1 MKSNHEKFLSTWN
14 EQHTSRST
22 FARSSAGRSARLCLA
37 GHPVQS
43 GGRAQCNIKNERRPR
58 RFISHFHFLIT
69 VSAYRGPALPPL
81 PHRFLLPPSSPWR
94 RALGSSFSFRIA
106 PSRALPLS
114 LLLSLSL
121 YPVITSPIAF
131 IDLPITVL
139 SRYNGVAESGP
150 DCHVRL
156 HPATYM
162 SEQERSP
169 RGAAAVAAVA
179 AAAAVLSIE
188 RTTFRTAATTVP
200 SLTALSALSRFYY
213 RTRRQEYLIASGD
226 LKHRWRASER
236 VSHIICARF
245 IVRTR
250 LKLKTFTRR

>member
-1 MKSNHEKFLSTWN
+1 MGKWPRKIPSDEKREVDFSLNDRTIELAADST
-14 EQHTSRST
+14 RS
-22 FARSSAGRSARLCLA
+22 CLA

-69 VSAYRGPALPPL
+69 VSAYRRPACPP
-81 PHRFLLPPSSPWR
+81 FLSASSPAAPSSWR

-114 LLLSLSL
+114 LLSLSL

-139 SRYNGVAESGP
+139 SRYNGVAASGL

-156 HPATYM
+156 RPATYM

-169 RGAAAVAAVA
+169 RGTAAVA
-179 AAAAVLSIE
+179 AAAAAVDRKDDFPSSSNNSPVPHGFVSSI
-188 RTTFRTAATTVP
+188 
-200 SLTALSALSRFYY
+200 
-213 RTRRQEYLIASGD
+213 
-226 LKHRWRASER
+226 
-236 VSHIICARF
+236 
-245 IVRTR
+245 
-250 LKLKTFTRR
+250 